1 MGDDQ
6 FLNAQVDEDTEL
18 WTAFAEFKEQ
28 KGYESKSEAVRAAVR
43 AGVMDE
49 DEDELSTDELR
60 ELMQQQQRNAR
71 VGLWQSSILTTA
83 LLLAVSALVVGLS
96 SLLVFVPTTEAAV
109 ISALL
114 LVLSVACIGA
124 VRLGWVEKVSNTL
137 RDGASN
143 SPEVAD

>member
-1 MGDDQ
+1 MADRITISTRI
-6 FLNAQVDEDTEL
+6 DEESEL
-18 WTAFAEFKEQ
+18 YQNFAEFEERF
-28 KGYESKSEAVRAAVR
+28 GNRSEAVRVALREGIA
-43 AGVMDE
+43 
-49 DEDELSTDELR
+49 EDELSTDELR
-60 ELMQQQQRNAR
+60 ELMQQQQRDAR

-96 SLLVFVPTTEAAV
+96 SLLVFVPTTSAAV

-114 LVLSVACIGA
+114 LVLSVSCIGA